1 MSGVAFHYLLK
12 YIIIGDPAV
21 GKSNILL
28 KYAHNKF
35 TNEYQS
41 TIGVEFGAKN
51 LTIDGKVFRIQIW
64 DTAGQE
70 NFRSITRA
78 YYKNS
83 VCAIVA
89 YDITN
94 RTSFENVQE
103 WIDEVKSQTPKEIL
117 LVLVG
122 NKIDLES
129 ERIVS
134 FDEGKKLSEDNDMLF
149 FETSA
154 KNGNGINEVFL
165 NSCREIYQNIEK
177 GYYDLNNEACG
188 IKKGEQNDNGNINLG
203 NEDDDMNQKK
213 KMLCK
218 VIFTILLLRL
228 YFKYFNI

>member
-1 MSGVAFHYLLK
+1 MSGVSFNYLLK
-12 YIIIGDPAV
+12 YIIIGDPSV

-35 TNEYQS
+35 TNEYQA

-51 LTIDGKVFRIQIW
+51 LTLGGKIFRIQIW

-83 VCAIVA
+83 VCAIVT

-94 RTSFENVQE
+94 RNSFENVQD

-122 NKIDLES
+122 NKIDLEN
-129 ERIVS
+129 ERVVS
-134 FDEGKKLSEDNDMLF
+134 FDEGKKLSENNDMLF

-154 KNGNGINEVFL
+154 KNGNGINDVFL

-177 GYYDLNNEACG
+177 GFYDLNNEACG
-188 IKKGEQNDNGNINLG
+188 IKKGEQIDNGNINL
-203 NEDDDMNQKK
+203 EKDDENINKK
-213 KMLCK
+213 KKCCQK
-218 VIFTILLLRL
+218 
-228 YFKYFNI
+228 